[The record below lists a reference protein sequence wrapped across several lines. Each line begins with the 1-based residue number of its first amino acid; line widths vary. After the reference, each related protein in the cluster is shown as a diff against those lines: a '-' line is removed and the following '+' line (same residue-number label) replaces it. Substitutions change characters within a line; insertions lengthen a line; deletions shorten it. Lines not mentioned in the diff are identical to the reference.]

1 MIGWEKETDEFDE
14 DWSDQSWQDRFK
26 DENQRALSDRGI
38 EEANRGLL
46 RRYRDFRHAADAVTA
61 AWREYRQVAA
71 VSLIGSVA
79 RDPWKEVPRFAPYR
93 RARIELWHECKDVDL
108 ALWPSDMGNLNDLR
122 RARARALRAA
132 VGENRIGVATHQ
144 VDAFILEPGT
154 DRYLGR
160 LCDFNACPRGKP
172 ECRTPGCGNV
182 EFLRPARGIPVVAG
196 EPCGGPR
203 RSPLRPRRANVPSRR
218 RFAASRRRRKRRPVE
233 LSALPLTAD
242 LLRENARKTA

>member
-26 DENQRALSDRGI
+26 DEDQRALSDRGI

-108 ALWPSDMGNLNDLR
+108 ALWLSDMGNLNDLR

-132 VGENRIGVATHQ
+132 VDENRIGVATHQ

-182 EFLRPARGIPVVAG
+182 EFLRQHEEFRWWPESLAEGRAVRLFDRAAQTHRLAADLPLPGD
-196 EPCGGPR
+196 GGNDAPSN
-203 RSPLRPRRANVPSRR
+203 SPLCP
-218 RFAASRRRRKRRPVE
+218 
-233 LSALPLTAD
+233 
-242 LLRENARKTA
+242 